1 MLGFAYAKFS
11 RSDRY
16 FYTRAL
22 VGDALSWARASAACL
37 NLNCTMVLLPTCRH
51 LMSRVRAACWHCRP
65 AIRRQMDHCGY
76 FHRTIAYT
84 IVLLTAVHV
93 VAHILGSER
102 FYAASR
108 AHDNSLHARL
118 SALGTNHNETR
129 LNPVWRANTSP
140 LRESLSGVPG
150 ASGMLMTTCLVLIAT
165 SSRESVRRANY
176 EIFWFTHLLAPV
188 LYAGL
193 LVHGLGRVVRGQT
206 EASLQEHNITW
217 CYARHEQWGGREA
230 ACPTPQFSG
239 NPPMTW
245 RWLLLPLLLYAGEQ
259 LLRCYCCCH
268 PTVVTK
274 VTSFPLVPRA
284 PALQKHSCHT
294 SHDTPH
300 VVPVR
305 SAGGLYTHTLCCAGV
320 MHVQCAGVMYL
331 CCTGVMYLC
340 CTGVLYLC
348 CAGVMYLCCT
358 GMLYLC
364 CTGALCLCCT
374 GVMYL
379 CCTGVMYVYFA
390 GVLYLCCTGV
400 LYLCCTGVLY
410 LCCTGVMYLCCAG
423 VLYLCCTGVLYL
435 CCTGVMYLCCA
446 GVLCLCCTGVRYLY
460 CTDVMYLCC
469 TGVMYVYFAGVLY
482 LCCTG
487 MLYLCCT
494 GVLYLCCTGVL
505 YLCCTGVL
513 CLCCTGV
520 LYLCCTGVL
529 YLCCTGVLYLCLQ
542 VREHPGHVLEVR
554 VLGCPAR
561 ARPGDHVLVRC
572 ASVSRAQWHAL
583 TLTWQN
589 PPRTQMPIPVLGCQP
604 WAGWPTV
611 ITAAHGLSAWWD
623 SCHARR
629 LTPCTPHPAWPR
641 LCVDG
646 PFVGP
651 SRDVDRY
658 PVSVLIAAGIG
669 ITPFAAYLGSWL
681 TGAPRH
687 TTVYLYWIC
696 REPSSFAW
704 LCEPLRS
711 LERHLMETGSSHQLR
726 YKLYLTRWDETQ
738 AVHIALHW
746 DEAEDTITGLRQKTW
761 FGRPNWSV
769 ELDQIA
775 RTHPGVE
782 VGVFACGPRSLC
794 EGVRRRCS
802 RYCSA
807 GPDGAA
813 FRFHQEAD

>member
-1 MLGFAYAKFS
+1 MRLRVFLRDTRTLLPAAWLLVNLLMLGFSYAKFS

-102 FYAASR
+102 FCAASR
-108 AHDNSLHARL
+108 AHDNSLLARL
-118 SALGTNHNETR
+118 SALGTNPNETR

-150 ASGMLMTTCLVLIAT
+150 LSGMLMTTCLVLVAT

-188 LYAGL
+188 MYAGL

-206 EASLQEHNITW
+206 EASLREHNITW

-239 NPPMTW
+239 NPPVTW

-274 VTSFPLVPRA
+274 
-284 PALQKHSCHT
+284 
-294 SHDTPH
+294 
-300 VVPVR
+300 
-305 SAGGLYTHTLCCAGV
+305 
-320 MHVQCAGVMYL
+320 
-331 CCTGVMYLC
+331 
-340 CTGVLYLC
+340 
-348 CAGVMYLCCT
+348 
-358 GMLYLC
+358 
-364 CTGALCLCCT
+364 
-374 GVMYL
+374 
-379 CCTGVMYVYFA
+379 
-390 GVLYLCCTGV
+390 
-400 LYLCCTGVLY
+400 
-410 LCCTGVMYLCCAG
+410 
-423 VLYLCCTGVLYL
+423 
-435 CCTGVMYLCCA
+435 
-446 GVLCLCCTGVRYLY
+446 
-460 CTDVMYLCC
+460 
-469 TGVMYVYFAGVLY
+469 
-482 LCCTG
+482 
-487 MLYLCCT
+487 
-494 GVLYLCCTGVL
+494 
-505 YLCCTGVL
+505 
-513 CLCCTGV
+513 
-520 LYLCCTGVL
+520 
-529 YLCCTGVLYLCLQ
+529 

-583 TLTWQN
+583 TLTW
-589 PPRTQMPIPVLGCQP
+589 G
-604 WAGWPTV
+604 AGSLHV
-611 ITAAHGLSAWWD
+611 
-623 SCHARR
+623 HADGDWTRALLRR
-629 LTPCTPHPAWPR
+629 CARAGGSEPPR

-646 PFVGP
+646 PFVGS

-681 TGAPRH
+681 AGATRH

-711 LERHLMETGSSHQLR
+711 LERHLMETGCSHQLR

-746 DEAEDTITGLRQKTW
+746 DEADDTITGLRQKTW

-775 RTHPGVE
+775 RAHPGVE
-782 VGVFACGPRSLC
+782 VGVFACGPHALC
-794 EGVRRRCS
+794 EGVRRRCA
-802 RYCSA
+802 RHCSA
-807 GPDGAA
+807 GPDRAA

>member
-1 MLGFAYAKFS
+1 MLGFSYAKFS

-84 IVLLTAVHV
+84 IVLLTGPHQMSSRGDKGGRAWCWPPTPSCAVLAFIGSSLTPLAPTVCSGYTGVFVFVAVHV

-102 FYAASR
+102 FCAASR
-108 AHDNSLHARL
+108 AHDNSLLARL
-118 SALGTNHNETR
+118 SALGTNPNETR

-150 ASGMLMTTCLVLIAT
+150 ASGMLMTTCLVLVAT

-188 LYAGL
+188 MYAGL

-206 EASLQEHNITW
+206 EASLREHNITW

-274 VTSFPLVPRA
+274 V
-284 PALQKHSCHT
+284 
-294 SHDTPH
+294 
-300 VVPVR
+300 
-305 SAGGLYTHTLCCAGV
+305 
-320 MHVQCAGVMYL
+320 
-331 CCTGVMYLC
+331 
-340 CTGVLYLC
+340 
-348 CAGVMYLCCT
+348 
-358 GMLYLC
+358 
-364 CTGALCLCCT
+364 
-374 GVMYL
+374 
-379 CCTGVMYVYFA
+379 
-390 GVLYLCCTGV
+390 
-400 LYLCCTGVLY
+400 
-410 LCCTGVMYLCCAG
+410 
-423 VLYLCCTGVLYL
+423 
-435 CCTGVMYLCCA
+435 
-446 GVLCLCCTGVRYLY
+446 
-460 CTDVMYLCC
+460 
-469 TGVMYVYFAGVLY
+469 
-482 LCCTG
+482 
-487 MLYLCCT
+487 
-494 GVLYLCCTGVL
+494 
-505 YLCCTGVL
+505 
-513 CLCCTGV
+513 
-520 LYLCCTGVL
+520 
-529 YLCCTGVLYLCLQ
+529 
-542 VREHPGHVLEVR
+542 R

-583 TLTWQN
+583 TLTWVG
-589 PPRTQMPIPVLGCQP
+589 RGGGGEG
-604 WAGWPTV
+604 AGSLHV
-611 ITAAHGLSAWWD
+611 
-623 SCHARR
+623 HADGDWTRALLRR
-629 LTPCTPHPAWPR
+629 PR

-646 PFVGP
+646 PFVGS

-681 TGAPRH
+681 AGATRH
-687 TTVYLYWIC
+687 TTVVTHLSVGFEMCTVAAGWGSLSLIQVYLYWIC

-711 LERHLMETGSSHQLR
+711 LERHLMETGCSHQLR

-775 RTHPGVE
+775 RAHPGVE
-782 VGVFACGPRSLC
+782 VGVFACGPRALC
-794 EGVRRRCS
+794 EGVRRRCA
-802 RYCSA
+802 RHCSA
-807 GPDGAA
+807 GPDRAA

>member
-1 MLGFAYAKFS
+1 MLGFSYAKFS

-51 LMSRVRAACWHCRP
+51 LMSRVRAACW
-65 AIRRQMDHCGY
+65 
-76 FHRTIAYT
+76 
-84 IVLLTAVHV
+84 
-93 VAHILGSER
+93 R
-102 FYAASR
+102 FCAASR
-108 AHDNSLHARL
+108 AHDNSLLARL
-118 SALGTNHNETR
+118 SALGTNPNETR
-129 LNPVWRANTSP
+129 LNPVWRANTVSP

-150 ASGMLMTTCLVLIAT
+150 ASGMLMTTCLVLVAT

-188 LYAGL
+188 MYAGL

-206 EASLQEHNITW
+206 EASLREHNITW

-274 VTSFPLVPRA
+274 V
-284 PALQKHSCHT
+284 
-294 SHDTPH
+294 
-300 VVPVR
+300 
-305 SAGGLYTHTLCCAGV
+305 
-320 MHVQCAGVMYL
+320 
-331 CCTGVMYLC
+331 
-340 CTGVLYLC
+340 
-348 CAGVMYLCCT
+348 
-358 GMLYLC
+358 
-364 CTGALCLCCT
+364 
-374 GVMYL
+374 
-379 CCTGVMYVYFA
+379 
-390 GVLYLCCTGV
+390 
-400 LYLCCTGVLY
+400 
-410 LCCTGVMYLCCAG
+410 
-423 VLYLCCTGVLYL
+423 
-435 CCTGVMYLCCA
+435 
-446 GVLCLCCTGVRYLY
+446 
-460 CTDVMYLCC
+460 
-469 TGVMYVYFAGVLY
+469 
-482 LCCTG
+482 
-487 MLYLCCT
+487 
-494 GVLYLCCTGVL
+494 
-505 YLCCTGVL
+505 
-513 CLCCTGV
+513 
-520 LYLCCTGVL
+520 
-529 YLCCTGVLYLCLQ
+529 
-542 VREHPGHVLEVR
+542 REHPGHVLEVR

-583 TLTWQN
+583 TLTWVG
-589 PPRTQMPIPVLGCQP
+589 RGGGGEG
-604 WAGWPTV
+604 AGSLHVHADGDWTR
-611 ITAAHGLSAWWD
+611 ALLRRLAHPDHS
-623 SCHARR
+623 HARGSLR
-629 LTPCTPHPAWPR
+629 GGTPDTPDGSHRAPPPPPR

-646 PFVGP
+646 PFVGS

-681 TGAPRH
+681 AGATRH
-687 TTVYLYWIC
+687 TTVVTHLSVGFEMCTVAAGWGSLSLIQVYLYWIC

-711 LERHLMETGSSHQLR
+711 LERHLMETGCSHQLR

-775 RTHPGVE
+775 RAHPGVE
-782 VGVFACGPRSLC
+782 VGVFACGPRALC
-794 EGVRRRCS
+794 EGVRRRCA
-802 RYCSA
+802 RHCSA
-807 GPDGAA
+807 GPDRAA

>member
-1 MLGFAYAKFS
+1 MQ
-11 RSDRY
+11 
-16 FYTRAL
+16 
-22 VGDALSWARASAACL
+22 DALSWARASAACL

-51 LMSRVRAACWHCRP
+51 LMSRVRAACW
-65 AIRRQMDHCGY
+65 
-76 FHRTIAYT
+76 
-84 IVLLTAVHV
+84 
-93 VAHILGSER
+93 
-102 FYAASR
+102 
-108 AHDNSLHARL
+108 
-118 SALGTNHNETR
+118 
-129 LNPVWRANTSP
+129 SP

-320 MHVQCAGVMYL
+320 RCE
-331 CCTGVMYLC
+331 
-340 CTGVLYLC
+340 
-348 CAGVMYLCCT
+348 
-358 GMLYLC
+358 
-364 CTGALCLCCT
+364 
-374 GVMYL
+374 
-379 CCTGVMYVYFA
+379 
-390 GVLYLCCTGV
+390 
-400 LYLCCTGVLY
+400 
-410 LCCTGVMYLCCAG
+410 
-423 VLYLCCTGVLYL
+423 
-435 CCTGVMYLCCA
+435 
-446 GVLCLCCTGVRYLY
+446 
-460 CTDVMYLCC
+460 
-469 TGVMYVYFAGVLY
+469 
-482 LCCTG
+482 
-487 MLYLCCT
+487 
-494 GVLYLCCTGVL
+494 
-505 YLCCTGVL
+505 
-513 CLCCTGV
+513 
-520 LYLCCTGVL
+520 
-529 YLCCTGVLYLCLQ
+529 

-687 TTVYLYWIC
+687 TTVVARSFKRGSLCPIQVYLYWIC

-775 RTHPGVE
+775 RAHPGVE